1 MFLLKAEPWRSLGT
15 HSELG
20 IRYTVWKSCSFHCK
34 DNDLP
39 LQRLLKENK
48 CYHQKHFWLYFIN
61 PVFFS
66 WKTVKLVATYLK
78 RKHIAKP
85 FALSYSL
92 MSLFLEESVIW
103 MRFSSMTLLATIKTS
118 MPGTLPSG
126 MISDQLF
133 RTIKIKPLPFGIVT
147 WLVSP
152 AFGNGN
158 RCSRILSMCRAVCT
172 RCFGAILCRRELAFR

>member
-48 CYHQKHFWLYFIN
+48 CYHQKHFDYISSIL
-61 PVFFS
+61 VFFF

-92 MSLFLEESVIW
+92 MSFIFGRECDLDEIFLNDFTSYHQNQHARNITFWDDLRSVVPYNKNKASAI
-103 MRFSSMTLLATIKTS
+103 RYCY
-118 MPGTLPSG
+118 
-126 MISDQLF
+126 MISL
-133 RTIKIKPLPFGIVT
+133 T
-147 WLVSP
+147 
-152 AFGNGN
+152 
-158 RCSRILSMCRAVCT
+158 
-172 RCFGAILCRRELAFR
+172 CFWKRK